1 MFFPSLRRLAQKDFD
16 AWGYHIQWPQ
26 NQILSPLTGKVDFV
40 VEDIKF
46 AYNAWSLLRLAMFFG
61 VKHPKVLS
69 NMTTTTPSMD
79 IMLSGNRLFFMH
91 SHVKAHLNQSKVRIA
106 LTPNHP
112 RAFPVQ
118 ELVWETHCR
127 FHDRQSA
134 GVQLVLGMEN
144 GLSQEVVDACNLCT
158 YIPQYGSV
166 GSLSM
171 LSALAIAAHS
181 TWRAVVR
188 EDGTTF
194 HTSLA
199 FHDPSHGHMPL
210 SNSPDRVRHS
220 LPHEMNLLGC
230 SNAAIKALL
239 EERRRTYDLQ
249 VSVLIYNELGDRNI
263 GAVIRN
269 ANVFNCEYVAI
280 VNRRRFNRRGAIG
293 THKVMNVLFFDTVND
308 DAARQRFE
316 GYEVWLLYPYYPNL
330 VMYEAEGKEDA
341 SSNSSTFVRHEDP
354 VLQAWGA
361 TQHQLTS
368 EHPLVVLYPHL
379 CQQTVFLDDDRSL
392 ASCVQD
398 VKRRKLRGILLAVPE
413 EGCSPHP
420 CFCKLSHRVVY
431 VTSPS
436 FLPHQ
441 TQRGLNPA
449 LSTAIALERLRCA
462 VDSLCLTSWPNGPGS
477 HCV

>member
-1 MFFPSLRRLAQKDFD
+1 MFLHSLKRLAHKDFD

-26 NQILSPLTGKVDFV
+26 NQILSPLTGKVNFV

-61 VKHPKVLS
+61 VEHPKVLS
-69 NMTTTTPSMD
+69 DMTKTTPSMD

-91 SHVKAHLNQSKVRIA
+91 SRVKANLTRSKVRIA

-118 ELVWETHCR
+118 ELVWNTQFR
-127 FHDRQSA
+127 FRDHQSA
-134 GVQLVLGMEN
+134 GVELVLGMEN
-144 GLSQEVVDACNLCT
+144 GLSQEVADACNLCT

-181 TWRAVVR
+181 TWRAAVR
-188 EDGTTF
+188 EEGNTSD
-194 HTSLA
+194 TSLA
-199 FHDPSHGHMPL
+199 PHRALHGHMPL
-210 SNSPDRVRHS
+210 SNSPDRQRDS
-220 LPHEMNLLGC
+220 LPHEMDLLAC
-230 SNAAIKALL
+230 SNAAIKDLL
-239 EERRRTYDLQ
+239 EERRRSYDLQ

-280 VNRRRFNRRGAIG
+280 VNRRRFNRRGALG
-293 THKVMNVLFFDTVND
+293 THKVMNVLFFETVND
-308 DAARQRFE
+308 DAARQLFE

-330 VMYEAEGKEDA
+330 VMYEAERKGDA
-341 SSNSSTFVRHEDP
+341 SNSSSTFVRHEDP

-361 TQHQLTS
+361 TQHELTS
-368 EHPLVVLYPHL
+368 EHPLVVRYPHL
-379 CQQTVFLDDDRSL
+379 CQKAVFLDDDLSL

-420 CFCKLSHRVVY
+420 SLCKLSHRVVH
-431 VTSPS
+431 VISPS

-462 VDSLCLTSWPNGPGS
+462 VDTLCLT
-477 HCV
+477 

>member
-1 MFFPSLRRLAQKDFD
+1 MLFSNIKLFAQKDFD

-26 NQILSPLTGKVDFV
+26 NQILSPLTGKVDFA

-61 VKHPKVLS
+61 VRHPKVLS
-69 NMTTTTPSMD
+69 NMTNTTPSMD
-79 IMLSGNRLFFMH
+79 IKLSGNRLFFMH
-91 SHVKAHLNQSKVRIA
+91 SHVKANLSTSKVRIA

-118 ELVWETHCR
+118 ELSWDTHCR
-127 FHDRQSA
+127 FHDRQSP
-134 GVQLVLGMEN
+134 GVELVLGMEN
-144 GLSQEVVDACNLCT
+144 GLSQEVADTCGLYT

-181 TWRAVVR
+181 TWRAVVK
-188 EDGTTF
+188 EDCNTS

-199 FHDPSHGHMPL
+199 LQRASRGHMPL
-210 SNSPDRVRHS
+210 SNSLNRVQHS
-220 LPHEMNLLGC
+220 LPHEVDLLAC
-230 SNAAIKALL
+230 SNATIKAIL
-239 EERRRTYDLQ
+239 EERRRTYALQ
-249 VSVLIYNELGDRNI
+249 VSVLMYNELGDRNI

-280 VNRRRFNRRGAIG
+280 VNRRRFNRRGALG
-293 THKVMNVLFFDTVND
+293 THNVLNMRFFESVND
-308 DAARQRFE
+308 ETAQQLFE
-316 GYEVWLLYPYYPNL
+316 GYEVWLLYPYYPYL
-330 VMYEAEGKEDA
+330 LIYEDDQKGCA
-341 SSNSSTFVRHEDP
+341 SCNSSTFLRHDNA
-354 VLQAWGA
+354 VLQAWCA
-361 TQHQLTS
+361 TQHQLTT
-368 EHPLVVLYPHL
+368 EHPLVVRYPHL
-379 CQQTVFLDDDRSL
+379 CQQAVFLDDDTSL
-392 ASCVQD
+392 TSAVKD

-420 CFCKLSHRVVY
+420 CLCKLSHRVLY

-462 VDSLCLTSWPNGPGS
+462 SDNL
-477 HCV
+477 